1 LERNKEEETSARA
14 ILDAANDLIILLDP
28 SGNVLDCNES
38 LLKQLGLFKEN
49 IIGKLIYNFFPP
61 GIAKS
66 RKEAVDRVLSSGK
79 KEVIIDKGEGGFFET
94 IISPF
99 KDKGRKISKVVII
112 SRNIEDRFKIEQALV
127 ESEKRYRLLAE
138 NSEDVIWTFDIKK
151 MKFSYI
157 SPSVTKHRGFTIE
170 EAMAGS
176 PQDAVLPIYGDH
188 LIERM
193 LQRIKLYNSG
203 DQSQLV
209 QVYQV
214 EQPCKNGSVK
224 PVEILS
230 KLILNDE
237 DEVIEVLGISRDI
250 SEIRQYQQKLEKALE
265 KAEES
270 DRLKSAFLA
279 NMSHEIR
286 TPMNGIIGFADLL
299 SDPDLPL
306 EKRTKY
312 AEIININGRHLLSII
327 NDIIDISKIEAG
339 QVSVKEYELD
349 VNVLLEDLFTFFNS
363 SKFRDS
369 KVNVKVKSKLKEEDS
384 IVFID
389 EVKIKQVLNNLISN
403 ALKFTE
409 KGFVEYGCSIVEIEK
424 KPFLLF
430 VVSDTGL
437 GIAKTDH
444 AGIFD
449 RFQQANYTTNKK
461 YGGTGLG
468 LAISKAYIELM
479 GGKIWID
486 SDIGKGSKFYF
497 TIPYKQPDSQ
507 KEHDPSINY
516 YDFNDFNWNDKTI
529 LIVEDEFS
537 NFYFLSEILSLTGAK
552 IIHALNGK
560 ESVNICSQ
568 HKNIDLILMDIK
580 MPEMNGYEATFL
592 IKKMKPDL
600 PIIAQ
605 TAYAFSDDFQKS
617 LEAGCDDYISK
628 PIVKELLIEKLAVYL
643 NK

>member
-1 LERNKEEETSARA
+1 
-14 ILDAANDLIILLDP
+14 
-28 SGNVLDCNES
+28 
-38 LLKQLGLFKEN
+38 
-49 IIGKLIYNFFPP
+49 
-61 GIAKS
+61 
-66 RKEAVDRVLSSGK
+66 
-79 KEVIIDKGEGGFFET
+79 
-94 IISPF
+94 
-99 KDKGRKISKVVII
+99 
-112 SRNIEDRFKIEQALV
+112 
-127 ESEKRYRLLAE
+127 
-138 NSEDVIWTFDIKK
+138 
-151 MKFSYI
+151 M
-157 SPSVTKHRGFTIE
+157 
-170 EAMAGS
+170 
-176 PQDAVLPIYGDH
+176 
-188 LIERM
+188 
-193 LQRIKLYNSG
+193 
-203 DQSQLV
+203 
-209 QVYQV
+209 
-214 EQPCKNGSVK
+214 
-224 PVEILS
+224 
-230 KLILNDE
+230 
-237 DEVIEVLGISRDI
+237 
-250 SEIRQYQQKLEKALE
+250 
-265 KAEES
+265 
-270 DRLKSAFLA
+270 
-279 NMSHEIR
+279 
-286 TPMNGIIGFADLL
+286 
-299 SDPDLPL
+299 
-306 EKRTKY
+306 
-312 AEIININGRHLLSII
+312 
-327 NDIIDISKIEAG
+327 
-339 QVSVKEYELD
+339 
-349 VNVLLEDLFTFFNS
+349 
-363 SKFRDS
+363 
-369 KVNVKVKSKLKEEDS
+369 
-384 IVFID
+384 FID